1 MSVIYNEPFN
11 AFRFMVEV
19 EGAGPT
25 VVAAFAQFSGIRMQ
39 THVVETRW
47 GSEERGVTEKIPS
60 ITSFENVTL
69 TKGVIGDNEFFDW
82 ILACAPSE
90 SAPPT
95 GASLRRTINVVA
107 VDGKGKRGVVWSL
120 INAMPVS
127 YTLAP
132 MDSSQSAVLT
142 ETIEFSITGFK
153 RVANPP
159 A

>member
-11 AFRFMVEV
+11 AFRFLVEV

-69 TKGVIGDNEFFDW
+69 TKG
-82 ILACAPSE
+82 
-90 SAPPT
+90 
-95 GASLRRTINVVA
+95 
-107 VDGKGKRGVVWSL
+107 
-120 INAMPVS
+120 
-127 YTLAP
+127 
-132 MDSSQSAVLT
+132 
-142 ETIEFSITGFK
+142 
-153 RVANPP
+153 
-159 A
+159 

>member
-11 AFRFMVEV
+11 AFRFLVEV

-82 ILACAPSE
+82 ILRRLPGRPCAAPSTWWRW
-90 SAPPT
+90 T
-95 GASLRRTINVVA
+95 G
-107 VDGKGKRGVVWSL
+107 RGS
-120 INAMPVS
+120 
-127 YTLAP
+127 
-132 MDSSQSAVLT
+132 
-142 ETIEFSITGFK
+142 GG
-153 RVANPP
+153 
-159 A
+159 